1 MWNTP
6 IKDKIERK
14 TKIIDRNV
22 IILTSNSGQ
31 YENAKN
37 NWMPGRTLSII
48 VSKQSFL
55 ITKYKSNSKGRQN
68 MVFIEAKG
76 KKIAIIT
83 VYCLSDSNTNG
94 ICTVKAQLDKAA
106 K

>member
-14 TKIIDRNV
+14 TKMIDRNV

-37 NWMPGRTLSII
+37 N
-48 VSKQSFL
+48 
-55 ITKYKSNSKGRQN
+55 
-68 MVFIEAKG
+68 
-76 KKIAIIT
+76 
-83 VYCLSDSNTNG
+83 
-94 ICTVKAQLDKAA
+94 
-106 K
+106 